1 MEKIPYLRSLKAVS
15 DDAVTFFIF
24 TEPVPSST
32 WLFVQ
37 HTSEENRSTNFDAV
51 RIGRGKNIIEPH
63 WWEEHVTCL
72 VDVLYWQDQVMHF
85 VPEGERVIF
94 RFDGTTLG
102 DELFVEVEGC
112 TTPKVLS
119 REPFRSRKRGPGG

>member
-1 MEKIPYLRSLKAVS
+1 MEKIPYLKSLKAVS
-15 DDAVTFFIF
+15 DDAVNFFIV

-32 WLFVQ
+32 WLFIQ

-51 RIGRGKNIIEPH
+51 RIGRGKDVSEPH

-85 VPEGERVIF
+85 VPEGECVIF
-94 RFDGTTLG
+94 RFDGTTVG
-102 DELFVEVEGC
+102 DEIFIEVEGY

-119 REPFRSRKRGPGG
+119 RAPFRPHQRERGG